1 MALKDRVD
9 VLISQGDIEA
19 SMMEDDSHEDD
30 IEDIA
35 DGTEKGANENTL
47 CPGEIE

>member
-9 VLISQGDIEA
+9 VLISQGGIEA
-19 SMMEDDSHEDD
+19 SMMEDDSHGDD

-35 DGTEKGANENTL
+35 DGTEKGANENSL